1 MQIRNRKK
9 MEKDECSSYFL
20 GTNFASKSMEPGC
33 SSGFSIMEASLREM
47 LQSHG

>member
-20 GTNFASKSMEPGC
+20 GTNFASKN
-33 SSGFSIMEASLREM
+33 MEASLREM